1 MSKVVLATFFAATGN
16 ADALDDLAHEVA
28 GTSPPPANTGTIV
41 TDIGYSSNEREPV
54 ENEQN
59 ADFASRLPAAFQGE
73 PREALVSREE
83 AKGAAAETEQL
94 WTTLRIVWTART
106 TLGLGSK

>member
-16 ADALDDLAHEVA
+16 ADVLDDLAHEVA
-28 GTSPPPANTGTIV
+28 GTSPPPAYTGTIV
-41 TDIGYSSNEREPV
+41 TDTGYSSNEREPV

-59 ADFASRLPAAFQGE
+59 VDFASRLRAAFQGE
-73 PREALVSREE
+73 PREALISREE

-94 WTTLRIVWTART
+94 WTTLRIAWTAQA

>member
-1 MSKVVLATFFAATGN
+1 MSKVVPATFFAATGN

-28 GTSPPPANTGTIV
+28 GTSPPPANTGTID
-41 TDIGYSSNEREPV
+41 TGYSSNEREPV

>member
-1 MSKVVLATFFAATGN
+1 MSKVVLAAFFAATGN

-41 TDIGYSSNEREPV
+41 TDIGNEREPV

>member
-1 MSKVVLATFFAATGN
+1 MSKVVPATFFAATGN
-16 ADALDDLAHEVA
+16 GDALDDLAHGVA

-41 TDIGYSSNEREPV
+41 TDTGYGSNEREPV

-59 ADFASRLPAAFQGE
+59 VDFAARLRAAFHGE
-73 PREALVSREE
+73 PREALISRGE

>member
-1 MSKVVLATFFAATGN
+1 MSKVVLAAFFAATGN
-16 ADALDDLAHEVA
+16 ADVLDDLAHEVA

-41 TDIGYSSNEREPV
+41 TDTGYSSNEREPV

-59 ADFASRLPAAFQGE
+59 VDFAARLRAAFHGE
-73 PREALVSREE
+73 PREALISRGE

>member
-1 MSKVVLATFFAATGN
+1 
-16 ADALDDLAHEVA
+16 VA
-28 GTSPPPANTGTIV
+28 GTSPPRANTGTIV
-41 TDIGYSSNEREPV
+41 TDTGCSSNEREPV

-59 ADFASRLPAAFQGE
+59 VDFASRLRDAFQGE
-73 PREALVSREE
+73 PREALISRGE

-106 TLGLGSK
+106 F

>member
-1 MSKVVLATFFAATGN
+1 MSKVVLATLFAATGN

-41 TDIGYSSNEREPV
+41 TDIDYSSNEREPV

-59 ADFASRLPAAFQGE
+59 ADFALRLPAAFQGE
-73 PREALVSREE
+73 PRETLISRGE
-83 AKGAAAETEQL
+83 AKGAAETEQL